1 MYSGSYIK
9 FALIYM
15 YIKNSNISWYILGEK
30 KTMSDSIPQIFEA
43 QS

>member
-9 FALIYM
+9 FALIY
-15 YIKNSNISWYILGEK
+15 IKNINISWYILREK

>member
-9 FALIYM
+9 FALI

-30 KTMSDSIPQIFEA
+30 KQWATAFPRFLKPKA
-43 QS
+43 K